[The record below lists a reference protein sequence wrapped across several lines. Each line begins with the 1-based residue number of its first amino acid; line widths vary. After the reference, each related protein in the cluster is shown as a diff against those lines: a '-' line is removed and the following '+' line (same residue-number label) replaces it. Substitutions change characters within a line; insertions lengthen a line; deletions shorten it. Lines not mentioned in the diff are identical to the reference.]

1 MIHALF
7 ARGEGGYMNL
17 PPGAASLEL
26 VNGVTLLHPEDAVL
40 AAMLEGWAR
49 QQVGGRRLQ
58 VPR

>member
-1 MIHALF
+1 
-7 ARGEGGYMNL
+7 MNL

-40 AAMLEGWAR
+40 AAMLECWAR
-49 QQVGGRRLQ
+49 QQIGGRRLQ

>member
-1 MIHALF
+1 
-7 ARGEGGYMNL
+7 MNL

-49 QQVGGRRLQ
+49 QQIGGRRLQ